1 MVMGVELALVAL
13 LALVSANAL
22 FSACE
27 VAFLTVSRIRLHRLL
42 DRNAAGA
49 ESLAR
54 LKAHPERTI
63 IAILIGS
70 NVAGVAASVL
80 AADIAVQLFGDIGL
94 GIATGVMTLLLLTL
108 GEVTPKTLAS
118 AHADDIAL
126 TVSPFLEVFQTFLSP
141 LISTFDAFNRAV
153 AGTHAKNVVK
163 LTEDEV
169 RAVIQL
175 GHQDAAITATER
187 HYIENVLHFND
198 KTVAQCMTPKSRAVA
213 FDPDWSASDAL
224 ERVLS
229 TAYSRF
235 PVVQGTTALG
245 VVTVKRLAAAARKNP
260 GQTVNDCMRSPAL
273 LLPRTM
279 LANVAFSRMQAEP
292 ANLAVV
298 VDSENRY
305 VGIIALEDLLEE
317 LVGEIA

>member
-1 MVMGVELALVAL
+1 MGVELSL
-13 LALVSANAL
+13 LALVVLIAFNAL
-22 FSACE
+22 FSAVE

-42 DRNAAGA
+42 DRKTPGA
-49 ESLAR
+49 ERLAR
-54 LKAHPERTI
+54 LKAQSNRTI

-80 AADIAVQLFGDIGL
+80 AADIAVQLFGDLGL
-94 GIATGVMTLLLLTL
+94 GIATGVMTLVLLTL

-118 AHADDIAL
+118 SHAEPIILFFSAPLEAL
-126 TVSPFLEVFQTFLSP
+126 VFTLSP
-141 LISTFDAFNRAV
+141 LISAFDAFNRAV
-153 AGTHAKNVVK
+153 AGSRAHSVSKV
-163 LTEDEV
+163 TEDEV
-169 RAVIQL
+169 RAAVRL

-213 FDPDWSASDAL
+213 FDPGWPVSDAMEKAL
-224 ERVLS
+224 A
-229 TAYSRF
+229 TPYSRF
-235 PVVQGTTALG
+235 PVVQGTQALG
-245 VVTVKRLAAAARKNP
+245 VVTVKRLAAAVRKDP
-260 GQTVNDCMRSPAL
+260 DQRVKDCMRQPAL
-273 LLPRTM
+273 LLPQTM
-279 LANVAFSRMQAEP
+279 VANEAFSRMQSEP
-292 ANLAVV
+292 SNLALV